1 MDFGGQP
8 LLKMNNGLMIPQLG
22 FGVYLIK
29 DLSEAENACL
39 EAFKVGYRHI
49 DTAHRYDN
57 EKGVNSHKKM
67 WYPKKRFIHYL
78 KIISN

>member
-22 FGVYLIK
+22 FGVFQIK
-29 DLSEAENACL
+29 DLAEAEKACL

-57 EKGVNSHKKM
+57 EKGKGCGGSHEKIRFA
-67 WYPKKRFIHYL
+67 KKRYFHHI
-78 KIISN
+78 